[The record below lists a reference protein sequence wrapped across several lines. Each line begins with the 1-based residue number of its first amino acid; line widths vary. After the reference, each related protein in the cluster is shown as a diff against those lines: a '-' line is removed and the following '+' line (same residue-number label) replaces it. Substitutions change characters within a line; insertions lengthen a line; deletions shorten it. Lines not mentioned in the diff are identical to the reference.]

1 MPTKLKGM
9 SGEEFAKK
17 VIAGERD
24 FSKIEILPWKGT
36 GLHYPAG
43 NFKYDFNNDGYDL
56 MEKLRGLQ
64 EKLETNPI
72 VIDGS
77 DFSNIIANGLEIPY
91 LRAIETNFKNSWL
104 LNSNFSYGVFTGA
117 DFTSADLENVNFH
130 SAEFH
135 EANFEYANLKYAR
148 NLRYAGNLETAI
160 YEFTKITP
168 DCEEIIQDELS
179 KRRLFIVEK

>member
-9 SGEEFAKK
+9 SGKEFAKK

-24 FSKIEILPWKGT
+24 FSKIKILPLNGT

-56 MEKLRGLQ
+56 MEHLRGLQ
-64 EKLETNPI
+64 EKLKTDPI
-72 VIDGS
+72 VLDGS
-77 DFSNIIANGLEIPY
+77 DLSNIIANGLEMPY
-91 LRAIETNFKNSWL
+91 VGARGTCFKNSRL

-135 EANFEYANLKYAR
+135 EANFEYANLKYAK
-148 NLRYAGNLETAI
+148 NLRYAEGLATAI
-160 YEFTKITP
+160 YGDTRVTP
-168 DCEEIIQDELS
+168 DCEKIILDELS
-179 KRRLFIVEK
+179 KRFLVEK